1 MATPIIG
8 LVKVIRSKNAGP
20 YELTFD
26 LIFKDNNSYQMVKE
40 AGIIN
45 KNLISQLYQISRDDV
60 ISIINYEPALAIK
73 VTIKRPLSAGA
84 VGDRDVYGAQQYAPL
99 MGLELD

>member
-1 MATPIIG
+1 MATPIIE